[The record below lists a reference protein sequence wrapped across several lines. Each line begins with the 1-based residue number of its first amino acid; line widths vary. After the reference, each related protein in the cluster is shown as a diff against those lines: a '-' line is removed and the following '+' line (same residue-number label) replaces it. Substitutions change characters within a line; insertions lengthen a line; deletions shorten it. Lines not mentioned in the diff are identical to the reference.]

1 MLPQHAGWNKH
12 LEPWHPEL
20 TSHVEK
26 ITARSGAGSDCQHR
40 LFSFKDEIFLKSI
53 FTTSMTSVDHVKG
66 IPMPIVSLNRVML
79 LTGITTA
86 VILQQPLITTA
97 LFLIILPTVLW
108 GQKASLVYF
117 IGSRL
122 FEKQNR
128 TATSESPKLM
138 RFNNSIA
145 VTLLGLAQ
153 IAFFLEATLAGW
165 IISGI
170 VALAA
175 LVALCGFCFGCFL
188 FYQFNLQRYRL
199 FGR

>member
-1 MLPQHAGWNKH
+1 MK
-12 LEPWHPEL
+12 
-20 TSHVEK
+20 
-26 ITARSGAGSDCQHR
+26 
-40 LFSFKDEIFLKSI
+40 
-53 FTTSMTSVDHVKG
+53 SVDHVQG

-79 LTGITTA
+79 LSGITA
-86 VILQQPLITTA
+86 AAILQQPLITTL

-122 FEKQNR
+122 FEKQNL
-128 TATSESPKLM
+128 TSASESPKLM

-145 VTLLGLAQ
+145 VILLGLAQ
-153 IAFFLEATLAGW
+153 VAFILEASLTGW
-165 IISGI
+165 ILSGI